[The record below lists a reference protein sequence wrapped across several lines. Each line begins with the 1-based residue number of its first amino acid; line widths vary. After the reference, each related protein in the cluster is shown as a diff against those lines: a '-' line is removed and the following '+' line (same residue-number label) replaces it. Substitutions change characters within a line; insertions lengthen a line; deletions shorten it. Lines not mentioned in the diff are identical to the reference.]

1 MQYVRRQTPLPR
13 ALAAAAAALA
23 LCLVALPAVAQND
36 EDKQP
41 AYRDYKGVTVGMPT
55 EAARAKLGSP
65 TDKSDTQ
72 DFYNVSDKQT
82 VQVYYGADK
91 KVSAVVVTYL
101 DAGPN
106 APAAKS
112 IFGSEVEA
120 KPDGSVYK
128 MERYPKAGYWLS
140 YSRTAGDSPL
150 VIITLSK
157 IQ

>member
-1 MQYVRRQTPLPR
+1 MQHVRQPSLPR
-13 ALAAAAAALA
+13 ALAAAAALA
-23 LCLVALPAVAQND
+23 VCLAALPAAAQND
-36 EDKQP
+36 EAKP
-41 AYRDYKGVTVGMPT
+41 AYRDYKGVTVGIT
-55 EAARAKLGSP
+55 ADEARAKLGSP
-65 TDKSDTQ
+65 TDKGDTQ
-72 DFYNVSDKQT
+72 DFYNISEKQT

-101 DAGPN
+101 DAGAN

-120 KPDGSVYK
+120 KPDGSAYR